1 MLQVKEQD
9 GIKYG
14 SLAETNRLNA
24 TVAAEVKADLTAA
37 LSSEGAKMILNLSNI
52 SFIDSTG
59 IGTLISALKTARQNG
74 GTFQLCC
81 IKAEVLSLLKL
92 MKLDKVFDIFDSEE
106 QIA

>member
-9 GIKYG
+9 GVMYG
-14 SLAETNRLNA
+14 TLAETNRLNA

-37 LSSEGAKMILNLSNI
+37 LSSEGTKMILNLSNI

-74 GTFQLCC
+74 GSFQLCC

-106 QIA
+106 QTV

>member
-1 MLQVKEQD
+1 MLHVKEQD
-9 GIKYG
+9 GVMYG
-14 SLAETNRLNA
+14 TLAETNRLNA

-37 LSSEGAKMILNLSNI
+37 LSTEGTKMILNLSNI

-74 GTFQLCC
+74 GTFQLCG

-106 QIA
+106 QTA

>member
-37 LSSEGAKMILNLSNI
+37 LSSQGAKMILNLSNI